1 MNFKPINLFLCIG
14 LFTAGLGNVAHAGGE
29 VNVYTE
35 RQPEFVQP
43 VFDRFTKATGIRVN
57 ALYSQADLVDRIRR
71 EGKNTPADILLAM
84 NVGRLVEAGEAGIA
98 SPINDEVVAQ
108 NIPSDYRGKDNLWV
122 GLTSR
127 ARVFVTS
134 RDATKSLVVKSY
146 EELASPEFRGQVCIR
161 SGYHEYN
168 LGLIGS
174 MIARHD
180 VDFTRDWLR
189 FLKSNLA
196 RKPQG
201 NDVDQIAAVAAGE
214 CGVAVVNSYYYG
226 KMLDNPARRSAASKV
241 HIVFPNQETGGTH
254 MNITGAVL
262 VKGAPNRENALKL
275 IEFMSS
281 SEIQH
286 VYADANFEYPVGI
299 VWPEMLRSW
308 GEFTSEQLPLTMI
321 AGYQEQAKQLLDEV
335 AFDD

>member
-1 MNFKPINLFLCIG
+1 MDFRPFRLFLCVG
-14 LFTAGLGNVAHAGGE
+14 FFAAGFGNIAKADGE

-43 VFDRFTKATGIRVN
+43 VFERFTKATGIAVN
-57 ALYSQADLVDRIRR
+57 VLYSQTDLVDRIVR
-71 EGKNTPADILLAM
+71 EGTSTPADVLLAV
-84 NVGRLVEAGEAGIA
+84 NVGRLVEAGQSGIA
-98 SPINDEVVAQ
+98 EPINDALVAQ
-108 NIPSDYRGKDNLWV
+108 NIPPDYRDKDNLWV

-134 RDATKSLVVKSY
+134 RDATKSLPITSY
-146 EELASPEFRGQVCIR
+146 EELASPEFKGQICIR
-161 SGYHEYN
+161 SGYHVYN

-189 FLKSNLA
+189 FVKSNLA

-201 NDVDQIAAVAAGE
+201 GDVDQIMAVARGE
-214 CGVAVVNSYYYG
+214 CGVAIVNSYYYG
-226 KMLDNPARRSAASKV
+226 KMLDDPAARSAASKV
-241 HIVFPNQETGGTH
+241 HIVFPNQEAGGTH
-254 MNITGAVL
+254 MNITGVVL
-262 VKGAPNRENALKL
+262 VKGAPNRINALRL

-286 VYADANFEYPVGI
+286 VYADANFEYPVGV

-308 GEFTSEQLPLTMI
+308 GEFTSERLPLTVI
-321 AGYQEQAKQLLDEV
+321 AGYQDQAKQLLDEV